1 MTLLHIEGAHKRYGE
16 HTALR
21 GLDLCIAHGELV
33 CLLGASGSGKTT
45 LLRIVA
51 GLERVDGGRVVLAG
65 EVVDAPGM
73 TPLPPQR
80 RGLGMV
86 FQDYAL
92 WPHLSA
98 LDNVAL
104 PLRARRRGDAAV
116 DARRMLER
124 VGLGAQ
130 ALRRPHELSGG
141 QQQRVALARALA
153 VRPRLLLCDEPL
165 SNLDAALREELRELI
180 GSVVREHG
188 LAALYITHD
197 QREALA
203 LGDRV
208 GIVEAGRLLQIDT
221 PQALLRAPASE
232 SAARFLHACGPWPAY
247 CDGAGLSLPWGR
259 MPAPAGAPRGDC
271 RVYWRAS
278 ALRAAADV
286 AADVAA
292 DAAAGAGSAATAP
305 RARVL
310 GCVETADGVELRC
323 ALADVVLRLR
333 VATPLALGAELALSL
348 DPRQALLYPAFESNH
363 TIKKENLVS

>member
-1 MTLLHIEGAHKRYGE
+1 MTLLHIDGAHKRYGA

-21 GLDLCIAHGELV
+21 GLDLRIARGELV

-51 GLERVDGGRVVLAG
+51 GLEGVDAGRVVLAG

-104 PLRARRRGDAAV
+104 PLRARRRDDAEAE
-116 DARRMLER
+116 ARRMLER

-130 ALRRPHELSGG
+130 AQRRPHELSGG

-208 GIVEAGRLLQIDT
+208 GIVESGRVLQIDT

-232 SAARFLHACGPWPAY
+232 AAARFLHACGPWPAS
-247 CDGAGLSLPWGR
+247 CDGAELQLPWGR
-259 MPAPAGAPRGDC
+259 MPAPTGAPRGDC

-278 ALRAAADV
+278 ALRT
-286 AADVAA
+286 A
-292 DAAAGAGSAATAP
+292 DAGTEPTAP

-333 VATPLALGAELALSL
+333 AAAPRAIGTELALSL
-348 DPRQALLYPAFESNH
+348 DPQQALLYPAIESNH
-363 TIKKENLVS
+363 AIKKENIVL